1 MEPIFRQLL
10 EKYSNDVKLV
20 VKNFPLRSHQMA
32 LKAALAALA
41 AHNQGKFWDFHHKL
55 FENYRSLSDQKIE
68 EIATALNLDM
78 QQFLADQN
86 SDALKNMIFRD
97 IQDGQVAGVRG
108 TPTLFIN
115 GKRVKQRSPQAISEM
130 IESELRRQSKK

>member
-97 IQDGQVAGVRG
+97 IQDGQAAGVRG